1 MTRHWNL
8 NEPAAASV
16 ASFCLDS
23 LLVGRSA
30 PMRELKDIIAVAAPS
45 DVSVLV
51 RGDTGV
57 GKELVARGLH
67 LLSGRK
73 GELVA
78 VNCAAIP
85 ADLLEAELFGH
96 EKGAFTGAEK
106 QRIGRIEQARG
117 GTLFLDE
124 IGDMPADLQAK
135 ILRVLETRRVQ
146 RLGGNGEI
154 EVDFR
159 LVTATHRGLMEQ
171 VRTGRFR
178 EDLYYRI
185 AVVPISVPS
194 LADRVE
200 DVPELLEAMAMS
212 RRAVGAMRAQPV
224 FTEGALRV
232 MSEYRW
238 PGNVRELRNVFERAS
253 VMFAGAEVTASDM
266 RDVLLTEDP
275 IRKAAPRPG
284 DRGNDSDMLRRA
296 LAEDGSVD
304 FRRHLQAVEIELIE
318 MALAAK
324 NGCVSHAAKALRL
337 QRTTLIEKMRKLC
350 IDACRT

>member
-8 NEPAAASV
+8 NQPAAETV

-23 LLVGRSA
+23 LLVGQSA
-30 PMRELKDIIAVAAPS
+30 PMLQLKETIAVAAPS

-51 RGDTGV
+51 RGETGV
-57 GKELVARGLH
+57 GKELVSRALH

-96 EKGAFTGAEK
+96 EKGAFTGADK

-146 RLGGNGEI
+146 RLGGSGEI

-159 LVTATHRGLMEQ
+159 LVCATHRGLMEQ
-171 VRTGRFR
+171 VRAGRFR

-194 LADRVE
+194 LAERIE
-200 DVPELLEAMAMS
+200 DIPELLDAMALS
-212 RRAVGAMRAQPV
+212 RRAAGAVRPQPV
-224 FTEGALRV
+224 FSDGALRA
-232 MSEYRW
+232 MADYRW
-238 PGNVRELRNVFERAS
+238 PGNVRELRNVFERAT
-253 VMFAGAEVTASDM
+253 VLFAGAEVSAVDM
-266 RDVLLTEDP
+266 RDVLLNEDP
-275 IRKAAPRPG
+275 VRRAAPKAEAQTG
-284 DRGNDSDMLRRA
+284 GSDQLRRT
-296 LAEDGSVD
+296 LVEEGSVD

-324 NGCVSHAAKALRL
+324 QGCVAHAAKALRL

-350 IDACRT
+350 IEPCRP

>member
-8 NEPAAASV
+8 NEPAAETV

-23 LLVGRSA
+23 LLVGQSA
-30 PMRELKDIIAVAAPS
+30 PMRQLKDTIAVVAPS

-51 RGDTGV
+51 RGETGV

-73 GELVA
+73 GDLVA

-146 RLGGNGEI
+146 RLGGTGEI

-159 LVTATHRGLMEQ
+159 LVTATHQGLVEQ

-194 LADRVE
+194 LAERNE
-200 DVPELLEAMAMS
+200 DIPELLEAMAMS
-212 RRAVGAMRAQPV
+212 RRAAGAMRPQPV
-224 FTEGALRV
+224 FSNGALRA
-232 MSEYRW
+232 MSDYRW
-238 PGNVRELRNVFERAS
+238 PGNVRELRNVFERAT
-253 VMFAGAEVTASDM
+253 VMFVGAEVSAADM
-266 RDVLLTEDP
+266 RDVLLNEDP
-275 IRKAAPRPG
+275 VRRSAARAEAPAG
-284 DRGNDSDMLRRA
+284 DSDVLRRA
-296 LAEDGSVD
+296 MAEDGSVD
-304 FRRHLQAVEIELIE
+304 FRRHLQSVEIELIE

-324 NGCVSHAAKALRL
+324 KGCVSHAAKALRL

-350 IDACRT
+350 IDPCRP